1 MHLSRVEMT
10 GFKSFADKTVIEFD
24 QGMTAVVG
32 PNGSGKSNL
41 SEAIRWVLGEQSA
54 KSLRGSKMEDVI
66 FNGTQDRKA
75 VNIAKVTLVLNNED
89 HYLDSDYSEIAIA
102 RSYNRNGDSS
112 YTINNETVRLKD
124 IVDLLLDSGLGK
136 NSFSIISQGQV
147 EQIFLNKPEER
158 RTIFE
163 EAAGVQKYQY
173 RKNEAERKLTKS
185 QDNLNRVKDII
196 HELKQQLDPLAKQ
209 KDKALIYLEKSQ
221 ILKELEISLYSLQI
235 KLAKN
240 QWAEFESQLK
250 AINLVLNQLEA
261 DIQTLQNGIKDDKD
275 QLETMTQTIEATRHE
290 YFESSQKKQALESQI
305 QILQTKISNLGDR
318 QADRQANFDKE
329 EASNS
334 QLIEKRQELIQKR
347 NDLESILADL
357 HTKLEPLNQ
366 DYLALTGDQSQVSD
380 QLRNEIFQ
388 IYQSEADYKNK
399 IQQYKQEVE
408 GIEVKN
414 QSFQTRLD
422 DIKAAKAQQ
431 GEQITA
437 EESKLHQLEAKEITY
452 REKIQAS
459 QANYQSLKQAQAKKI
474 KDYEDFL
481 QKYRQNKSQE
491 QHLSQMQVQYV
502 GFYAGVR
509 AVMQAQS
516 QLDGIHGTLADLIQV
531 EASYQIA
538 IDTALGAGLQ
548 NIVVTND
555 QAAGQ
560 AVAYLKKQKAGRAT
574 FLPLSNIRSRSL
586 ASHLYQTAQR
596 SQGFV
601 DIASQLV
608 KTDDQYRAIIESQL
622 GTTVVVDTLAN
633 AQNLARALNQKI
645 RIVTLEGEMIQA
657 GGAVTGGRN
666 KNRQESVLEREGQL
680 KAIKS
685 QNQKD
690 SEKLQVLDRENQ
702 ALNQSL
708 KNLETEYNQNRQQ
721 LQETSLELQYL
732 KQSLAQK
739 QEEFQRLGDR
749 QIILEDEFQQASIT
763 LKEDKAALLEA
774 QEKLKQVQVESQQ
787 LQARLQKFNSSQEDR
802 QNKAQVLNQDI
813 FQLKTDIN
821 LKEYDLDQVNAQL
834 KQLEQELQ
842 AFLQTQSQF
851 KAQEASYQANL
862 MSLKEDLAQQE
873 ADLAQYQDVSDQLP
887 EELESMRQERKA
899 LSQTIREAESQL
911 QTLLQDNQ
919 AKFKEQARLE
929 ARIDQIQVTIDNQLL
944 YLNQE
949 YQLSFE
955 AAQELSKPVEDEK
968 AVLATIKQLK
978 VDIQSLGPI
987 NLNAIED
994 YDQLADRYDL
1004 LVEQEEDLLAAMAQ
1018 LQETMDEMDQEV
1030 IKRFGQTFKV
1040 INEQFQLTFRRLFS
1054 GGQAQLE
1061 LTQPDNLLTTG
1072 VDIIAQPPGKKKQ
1085 HLALLSGGERAL
1097 TAIALLFA
1105 ILEVKP
1111 VPFVILDEV
1120 EAALDDANV
1129 FRYGEYIQSFTDQTQ
1144 FIVITHRKGTMES
1157 ADVLYG
1163 VTMEQS
1169 GVSKLASVKLTE
1181 AIEEI
1186 QERGTR

>member
-1 MHLSRVEMT
+1 MT

-388 IYQSEADYKNK
+388 IYQSEADCKNK
-399 IQQYKQEVE
+399 IQQYKQEIE

-431 GEQITA
+431 GEHITA

-459 QANYQSLKQAQAKKI
+459 QANYQSLKQAQAKKF

-555 QAAGQ
+555 QAARQ

-633 AQNLARALNQKI
+633 AQNLARALNQKV

-739 QEEFQRLGDR
+739 QDEFQRLGDR

-1169 GVSKLASVKLTE
+1169 GISKLASVKLTE

-1186 QERGTR
+1186 QERGNH